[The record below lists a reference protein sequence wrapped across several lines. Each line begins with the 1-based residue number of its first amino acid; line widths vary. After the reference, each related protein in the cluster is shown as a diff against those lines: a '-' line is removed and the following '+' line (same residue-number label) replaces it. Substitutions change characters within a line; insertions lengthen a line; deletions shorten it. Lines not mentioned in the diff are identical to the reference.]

1 MTATLRSM
9 AGAQPATRIDPAH
22 TALVLIDF
30 QNEYFTGRLPIPDGP
45 AALAQARR
53 LLHMAD
59 AHGMPVYHVQHI
71 SDGALFSRGS
81 RMAQIHAELT
91 PAAHHHVVQKTTTS
105 TFASTGLH
113 AQLQAR
119 GVTTLILAGL
129 MTHMCI
135 STMARDARQFG
146 LHSYNVL
153 LAADACATRDIEGW
167 NGGVV
172 SHQSL
177 HHATLTALSDNF
189 AQVLNTAD
197 LLALPVTTQPLA
209 KEA

>member
-45 AALAQARR
+45 AALAQTRR

-105 TFASTGLH
+105 TLDRKS
-113 AQLQAR
+113 
-119 GVTTLILAGL
+119 
-129 MTHMCI
+129 
-135 STMARDARQFG
+135 
-146 LHSYNVL
+146 
-153 LAADACATRDIEGW
+153 
-167 NGGVV
+167 VV
-172 SHQSL
+172 
-177 HHATLTALSDNF
+177 
-189 AQVLNTAD
+189 
-197 LLALPVTTQPLA
+197 
-209 KEA
+209 